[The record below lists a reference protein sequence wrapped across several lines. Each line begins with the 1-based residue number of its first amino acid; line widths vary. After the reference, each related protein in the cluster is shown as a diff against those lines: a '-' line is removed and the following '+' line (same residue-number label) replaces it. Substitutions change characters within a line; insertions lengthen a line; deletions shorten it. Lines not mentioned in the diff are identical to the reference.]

1 MVLKSKIGILV
12 AAVLLSVASCKKD
25 DVDPN
30 SGTNTN
36 TTNPVAVANPNKEVN
51 DWIYEQMKTYYLW
64 ADNIPADK
72 TKTKQTLDPMGKNAD
87 GYFYSLL
94 NDYPNTDRFSW
105 IQQSSTEL
113 VNSLNGINKSTGI
126 RYSIFF
132 IDSQQKNLG
141 FFVNYTIKGS
151 PAERVGIKRGDIILT
166 VNGTQLTV
174 DNYTSALANDNLT
187 LGFGMR
193 DGSNIVSNGKTI
205 SLTKEEVTENPVHF
219 STVINKDNKK
229 IGYLVYTQFISNND
243 NDLRNVFADFKAKGV
258 NELILDL
265 RFNGGGFISSAVVLS
280 SLIGKGVNSTK
291 VMYTDEWNNLVTT
304 EFKKRFGE
312 NYFTKNF
319 RDEPNAI
326 GNNLSRVFVLTS
338 RSSASASELV
348 INSLKPY
355 MDVVLIGG
363 NTFGKNV
370 GSITISDDKKRWTY
384 GMQPIVLRTVNAL
397 GKSEY
402 GTRSGFTPDYP
413 VTDNVVPFKPFGDEQ
428 ETLLNKA
435 LSIITGKPVV
445 MSVPNGRQSAPI
457 RLERQVSINRADN
470 PRMEISDMF
479 AEPLK

>member
-1 MVLKSKIGILV
+1 MVLKSKLGIFV

-30 SGTNTN
+30 SGTNT
-36 TTNPVAVANPNKEVN
+36 TNPVATNPNKEVN

-64 ADNIPADK
+64 ADNIPADR
-72 TKTKQTLDPMGKNAD
+72 TKTNQTLDPMGKNAD

-126 RYSIFF
+126 RYSVYFT
-132 IDSQQKNLG
+132 DSQQKNVC
-141 FFVNYTIKGS
+141 FSVNYTIKGS
-151 PAERVGIKRGDIILT
+151 PADRAGIKRGDIILT

-193 DGSNIVSNGKTI
+193 DGGNFVSNGKSVSI
-205 SLTKEEVTENPVHF
+205 VKEEVTENPVHF
-219 STVINKDNKK
+219 SKVIEKDGKK

-243 NDLRNVFADFKAKGV
+243 NDVRNVFADFKAKGV
-258 NELILDL
+258 NELVLDL
-265 RFNGGGFISSAVVLS
+265 RFNGGGFISSAVMLS

-304 EFKKRFGE
+304 EFKKRYGD

-355 MDVVLIGG
+355 MDVILIGG

-370 GSITISDDKKRWTY
+370 GSITLSDDKKRWTY

-397 GKSEY
+397 GKSDY
-402 GTRSGFTPDYP
+402 GTKTGFTPDFA
-413 VTDNVVPFKPFGDEQ
+413 VSDNVLPVRQFGDEQ
-428 ETLLNKA
+428 ETLLNRA
-435 LSIITGKPVV
+435 LSIITGKPVT
-445 MSVPNGRQSAPI
+445 MTVPNGRQSAPI
-457 RLERQVSINRADN
+457 RVEREVSINRADN